1 MFFFWI
7 KFVYFSWLIYI
18 LLVFKVVFNHFWCNT
33 ESTWRNWLVNFWN
46 TYPLALGVYIVL
58 LFYCCH
64 IFIHFF
70 FIHWL
75 VRFSRFWRAFDPK
88 YVRCLLLGNLF
99 QSPEEERKLAK
110 ERILWMFECLQFVVF
125 SCFWLVWKSYV
136 WRTLCW
142 CFSIF
147 VLKQNSSS

>member
-1 MFFFWI
+1 MTYI
-7 KFVYFSWLIYI
+7 YFTCFQGGFQSFLMQYRKHLKKLVGK
-18 LLVFKVVFNHFWCNT
+18 LLKHLSSCFGGLYCVVVLLLSYF
-33 ESTWRNWLVNFWN
+33 
-46 TYPLALGVYIVL
+46 YPLF
-58 LFYCCH
+58 FY
-64 IFIHFF
+64 
-70 FIHWL
+70 WL

-125 SCFWLVWKSYV
+125 SCFWLVCKSYV